1 MRDKFSFVYVDIWF
15 HVKVYIN
22 CEKQQYKMLV
32 ALSPIFVAD
41 TKIIFLYNIV
51 DPLRFSL
58 GYLKLQRLSLQSS
71 FYNNQQK
78 IDLYRKKFFQFNRM
92 FPQ

>member
-1 MRDKFSFVYVDIWF
+1 
-15 HVKVYIN
+15 
-22 CEKQQYKMLV
+22 MLV

-78 IDLYRKKFFQFNRM
+78 IDRKKIFQFNRM
-92 FPQ
+92 FLQ

>member
-1 MRDKFSFVYVDIWF
+1 
-15 HVKVYIN
+15 
-22 CEKQQYKMLV
+22 MLV

-78 IDLYRKKFFQFNRM
+78 IDRKKIFQFNRM